1 MAESGAMLLALDA
14 GNSDTTVGV
23 FEASRLVA
31 DFRFHTE
38 ARATGAELGLLVTAL
53 LRAAGVEP
61 ERIDAVAV
69 SNVVPALSRS
79 LEEMCHERFG
89 AVPLVVGPGIRTG
102 IRVLY
107 DDPSQVGADRIAN
120 AVAVQHLYGGPAIIC
135 DFGTATTVDAID
147 ERGDYLGGA
156 MAPGVVVSHDALVER
171 AARLSR
177 VDLDAPT
184 TVLGRNTRASMQ
196 AGLVF
201 GYAGLVDGLVA
212 RMRREMGGDPKLIL
226 TGGLAPL
233 MAGLVASVHATDPGL
248 TLTGLRLLHERN
260 AG

>member
-1 MAESGAMLLALDA
+1 MLLALDA
-14 GNSDTTVGV
+14 GNTDTVVGV
-23 FEASRLVA
+23 FEGSGLVT

-38 ARATGAELGLLVTAL
+38 ARATGAELGLLVAAL
-53 LRAAGVEP
+53 LRAAGVEI
-61 ERIDAVAV
+61 EKIDAVAI
-69 SNVVPALSRS
+69 SNVVPSLSRS
-79 LEEMCHERFG
+79 LEEMCRDQFG
-89 AVPLVVGPGIRTG
+89 VEPLVVGPGIRTG
-102 IRVLY
+102 IRIHY

-156 MAPGVVVSHDALVER
+156 MAPGIVVSHDALVER

-177 VDLDAPT
+177 VELEAPA

-196 AGLVF
+196 AGLVL
-201 GYAGLVDGLVA
+201 GYAGLVEGLVA

-233 MAGLVASVHATDPGL
+233 MADLIASVHATDPGL

-260 AG
+260 TG